1 MILDEL
7 AEYAR
12 VRVKRAKEI
21 KSLEE
26 AREEALA
33 LAQRERL
40 AEPEKAFRFERALRR
55 EGLSF
60 ICEVKKASPSKG
72 VIDGEFPYLEIAKDY
87 EKAGADCVS
96 CLTEPKWFLGSDEI
110 FRQIRAEI
118 SLPMIRKDF
127 TVDQYQLYEAK
138 LLGADAALLIC
149 ALLSPETIR
158 EYLEICDSLGMSA
171 LVEAHDEA
179 EIASAV
185 SAGARLIGVNNRN
198 LKNFTVDFENSARL
212 RKFIPQDVIYV
223 AESGVK
229 YAQDAA
235 RIARIGADAALIG
248 EALMR
253 SGDKR
258 AALAEMKK
266 AADAR

>member
-1 MILDEL
+1 
-7 AEYAR
+7 
-12 VRVKRAKEI
+12 
-21 KSLEE
+21 
-26 AREEALA
+26 
-33 LAQRERL
+33 
-40 AEPEKAFRFERALRR
+40 
-55 EGLSF
+55 
-60 ICEVKKASPSKG
+60 
-72 VIDGEFPYLEIAKDY
+72 
-87 EKAGADCVS
+87 
-96 CLTEPKWFLGSDEI
+96 
-110 FRQIRAEI
+110 
-118 SLPMIRKDF
+118 
-127 TVDQYQLYEAK
+127 
-138 LLGADAALLIC
+138 
-149 ALLSPETIR
+149 
-158 EYLEICDSLGMSA
+158 MSA

-253 SGDKR
+253 AEDKN
-258 AALAEMKK
+258 AALAEMRR
-266 AADAR
+266 AAQNAARE